1 MSPRSSAL
9 AVWLAALAGLGALF
23 QPARPTPQTPPQGQT
38 AREDAYRAN
47 NLGVALLE
55 QFDFPGATE
64 AFRRALTADSTLAIA
79 RLNLGIALFYAGD
92 ADGAKKEIE
101 AARPNLGDRP
111 QADYVLGLIARTADR
126 TDEAAAAFG
135 RVQKLDP
142 LDVGTS
148 INLGQ
153 IYLEQRSYKEA
164 VEALRSAVRA
174 EPYNATA
181 AYGLATALIRSG
193 SAEEGR
199 TEMER
204 FQRLRESN
212 YAVTFSRNYLEQ
224 GRYAEAISSTGAE
237 PELVDERTPDVTFSD
252 AGSVLPASARGASP
266 SAGGSVTLVDL
277 DNDGDPDLADAADG
291 RLHVYRNDAMK
302 FVDVTATLLGSA
314 PIAATAS
321 IGGDYDNDGRRD
333 LLVLHAG
340 GVTLL
345 HQDANGRF
353 ADVTAAAGVGSLKG
367 GQRAAAWLDADHD
380 GDLDILLGDGPRLL
394 RNNGDGRFTDITTA
408 AKLAPSQSLL
418 TVVPTDYDNRRD
430 IDLLLVAPGA
440 NPSLYRNL
448 RDGSFQDVAADVG
461 LRADAASMVAVGD
474 INKDGYI
481 DLFLGRRDGPGTLV
495 ESDGKGR
502 FKAQAAPSPS
512 SGAIAGQ
519 LIDYDNDGL
528 LDLVLLTAR
537 GPKVVRG
544 LGRRW
549 IDVTDRAI
557 AAPLAV
563 EPGDTA
569 SLDTGDLDGDGDLDV
584 VVRTRTGLALW
595 RNDGGRSRSLRV
607 QLSARVS
614 NRSAVGAKIEMR
626 AGSLRQRAE
635 TYATTPAVAPADVVF
650 GVGSRT
656 GADIVR
662 VLWPSGILQAETSAA
677 RRPGEAFTGLV
688 KIEELDRKPSS
699 CPYLYTWNGERF
711 EFVTDFLGGGEMGYW
726 LAPGIRNQPQ
736 PEEYVRI
743 DGSQLRPRDGRYE
756 IRVTNELEEALF
768 LDRVQLVSVA
778 HLQGVSVYPNAGLRE
793 PPEPFRLHSIRSTR
807 PPIAAVDDHG
817 HDVLDLV
824 SRVDRRYPDDFTSER
839 IRGYAA
845 EHALTLTL
853 PPSSGRRVLL
863 MTGWTDYAFSGDN
876 VAAHQSGLRMAPPAL
891 QVRDS
896 SGRWRTAI
904 EDIGFPA
911 GRPQTVT
918 VDLTGRIPADTAVVR
933 IVTTMK
939 VYWDR
944 ILVAEPDDRAAVRMT
959 RLDPLAADLRW
970 RGFSAEESSDG
981 REPFGYAYERVSS
994 LSPWKLLPGRYTR
1007 EGDVRTL
1014 LGRVDDMFVVSRPG
1028 DEVALSFDASALP
1041 ALPDGWTRTFLL
1053 YADGFSKEM
1062 DINSASPDQLAPLPF
1077 HGMKQYPS
1085 SRRSTD
1091 AYRAYV
1097 DRFNTRIVTRPVPPI
1112 ELSVPQ
1118 Q

>member
-9 AVWLAALAGLGALF
+9 AVCLAALAALGALL
-23 QPARPTPQTPPQGQT
+23 QPTPRTAPQTQPV
-38 AREDAYRAN
+38 REDAYRAN

-64 AFRRALTADSTLAIA
+64 AFRRALSTDSTLSIA

-92 ADGAKKEIE
+92 ADAAKKEIE
-101 AARPNLGDRP
+101 VAGPNLGDRP

-126 TDEAAAAFG
+126 TDEAAAAFT
-135 RVQKLDP
+135 RVQKIDS

-153 IYLEQRSYKEA
+153 IYLEQRKYKEA
-164 VEALRSAVRA
+164 VEVFRSATRA

-193 SAEEGR
+193 SADEGR

-252 AGSVLPASARGASP
+252 ASSLLPAIARGT
-266 SAGGSVTLVDL
+266 SAAATGSVTLVDL
-277 DNDGDPDLADAADG
+277 DNDGDPDLVDAANG
-291 RLHVYRNDAMK
+291 RLRIYRNDAMR
-302 FVDVTATLLGSA
+302 FTDVTATLLGA
-314 PIAATAS
+314 AAIAATAS

-333 LLVLHAG
+333 LLVLHSG

-345 HQDANGRF
+345 HQDATGRF
-353 ADVTAAAGVGSLKG
+353 ADVTAPAGVGSIKG
-367 GQRAAAWLDADHD
+367 SPRAAAWLDADHD

-394 RNNGDGRFTDITTA
+394 RNNGDGRFTDITST
-408 AKLAPSQSLL
+408 AKLAPSQPLL
-418 TVVPTDYDNRRD
+418 SVVPTDYDNRRD
-430 IDLLLVAPGA
+430 IDLLLVAAGA

-461 LRADAASMVAVGD
+461 LKADPASMVAVGD

-481 DLFLGRRDGPGTLV
+481 DVFLGRRDGPGTLL

-502 FKAQAAPSPS
+502 FTTQPAPPSS

-528 LDLVLLTAR
+528 LDLVLLTAA
-537 GPKVVRG
+537 GPKVVRS

-549 IDVTDRAI
+549 IDVTERAV
-557 AAPLAV
+557 AARLAV
-563 EPGDTA
+563 DSVDAA
-569 SLDTGDLDGDGDLDV
+569 SLDTGDLDGDGDLDA

-595 RNDGGRSRSLRV
+595 RNDGGRSRSVRV

-614 NRSAVGAKIEMR
+614 NRSAVGAKIEVR

-635 TYATTPAVAPADVVF
+635 TYSTTPAVAPADVVF
-650 GVGSRT
+650 GVGARS

-677 RRPGEAFTGLV
+677 RRPGEAFTGVV
-688 KIEELDRKPSS
+688 KVEELDRKPSS

-726 LAPGIRNQPQ
+726 LAPGVRNTPQ

-768 LDRVQLVSVA
+768 LDRLQLVAVA
-778 HLQGVSVYPNAGLRE
+778 HPQDVSVYPNAGLRE
-793 PPEPFRLHSIRSTR
+793 PPEPFRLYTIRDAR
-807 PPIAAVDDHG
+807 PPITAVDDHG
-817 HDVLDLV
+817 RDVLDLV
-824 SRVDRRYPDDFTSER
+824 SRVDRRYPDDFPSER

-845 EHALTLTL
+845 EHTLTLTL
-853 PPSSGRRVLL
+853 PSSSDRRVLL

-876 VAAHQSGLRMAPPAL
+876 VAAHQSGLRMAPPSL

-896 SGRWRTAI
+896 RGRWRTAI
-904 EDIGFPA
+904 EDLGFPA

-918 VDLTGRIPADTAVVR
+918 VDLTDRIPADSAVIR

-944 ILVAEPDDRAAVRMT
+944 ILVAQPDERTTVETT
-959 RLDPLAADLRW
+959 RLEALAADLRW
-970 RGFSAEESSDG
+970 RGFSAEVSPDG
-981 REPFGYAYERVSS
+981 REPFGYAYERVTSQ
-994 LSPWKLLPGRYTR
+994 SPWKLMPGRYTR
-1007 EGDVRTL
+1007 EGDVKAL
-1014 LGRVDDMFVVSRPG
+1014 LARVDDLFVVSRPG
-1028 DEVALSFDASALP
+1028 DEVSLTFDAP
-1041 ALPDGWTRTFLL
+1041 ALPPLRDGWTRTFLL

-1062 DINSASPDQLAPLPF
+1062 DINSASPDQLEPLPF

-1085 SRRSTD
+1085 SRRLTD
-1091 AYRAYV
+1091 AYRTYV
-1097 DRFNTRIVTRPVPPI
+1097 ERFNTRIVTRPLPPI

-1118 Q
+1118 H